1 VASYVW
7 ELPFGRGRRF
17 VHDGILSHII
27 GGFRTSGVYTY
38 ASGRPFTISSGGS
51 IANSLDKFGA
61 VAATPN
67 QVGTPHIVGNVDCW
81 FFASND
87 KIGTRTP
94 CLDLAPGLSDAYQL
108 QSAGFLGNVGRNT
121 LRGPH
126 TSVFDF
132 ALMRDFPIHE
142 SLGLQF
148 RWEVFN
154 LANAVLL
161 GQPSTNISS
170 SSVGQI
176 TSLSGDPRVMQFALR
191 LSF

>member
-1 VASYVW
+1 MRFAYTYSRSIDNTPQELESNSGSAPNGYNYTSWTGPSDFDTPHRVVASYVW

-27 GGFRTSGVYTY
+27 GGY
-38 ASGRPFTISSGGS
+38 
-51 IANSLDKFGA
+51 
-61 VAATPN
+61 
-67 QVGTPHIVGNVDCW
+67 VDCW

-132 ALMRDFPIHE
+132 AFMRDFPIHE

-154 LANAVLL
+154 LANAILL